1 MRSTSLFFAQRG
13 SSLRIR
19 RRRAGTERLARSL
32 HAACRHRCAPR
43 DFSQHRTKEIGAAKR
58 EVAQII
64 ESLGSPL
71 SSSDQQDHQNCNRNR
86 QNHVQSERTSERC
99 RKRFVEGLANLFH
112 LVRDQTTVD
121 LPDPVGC
128 TRLFQEL
135 LLPGG

>member
-1 MRSTSLFFAQRG
+1 APKIGSRVGSISFAFCSHWASEGPKTTRP
-13 SSLRIR
+13 SSLHNAEVLVASAAA
-19 RRRAGTERLARSL
+19 AGTERLARGL
-32 HAACRHRCAPR
+32 HAACHHRCAPR

-112 LVRDQTTVD
+112 L
-121 LPDPVGC
+121 
-128 TRLFQEL
+128 
-135 LLPGG
+135 